1 MKKKTVVILCVVV
14 SLLVVSIC
22 AAVYFATYSLGAI
35 TKISVHNNQS
45 DTYVLQMRY
54 LFASGGYSVRNV
66 AEDEGEYIGDGMIDY
81 DGAIGR
87 YRFLIEFGDVNLTDQ
102 ILKQRDEKGIIQLTN
117 EICAKVVYPSDHGF
131 VLYVG
136 CDKPMKIET
145 IEGVQLNP
153 LGGTIKIPFS
163 ITEPVR
169 ESIPNLNM
177 ATLKSLVDIC
187 GDDLSWDTFAPYWN
201 KDVGSGIYILRYPVD
216 ADYCLVISGTSM
228 DTPPDKII
236 LEALHSPEKC
246 IDIRTE
252 SIDAFVATGV
262 AANATSA
269 AKENI
274 LNAALK
280 HCKTNYDYTDIR
292 YIFDDAKW
300 HVEFWENDAKV
311 AAQRVT
317 LDKDGNV
324 LGISYAE

>member
-22 AAVYFATYSLGAI
+22 AAVYFTTYSLGAI

-45 DTYVLQMRY
+45 GTYVLQMRY

-81 DGAIGR
+81 NGAIGR
-87 YRFLIEFGDVNLTDQ
+87 YRILIEFGDVDLTDS
-102 ILKQRDEKGIIQLTN
+102 ILKQRDENGIIQLTD
-117 EICAKVVYPSDHGF
+117 EICATVAYPSDHGF
-131 VLYVG
+131 ALYVG
-136 CDKPMKIET
+136 CDKPMRVEA

-153 LGGTIKIPFS
+153 LGGTIKIPIS

-169 ESIPNLNM
+169 ETIPNLNM

-216 ADYCLVISGTSM
+216 ADYCLIISGTSM
-228 DTPPDKII
+228 DEPPDKII
-236 LEALHSPEKC
+236 LEVLHSPENY

-252 SIDAFVATGV
+252 SIDAFIAKGV

-274 LNAALK
+274 LNTALE
-280 HCKTNYDYTDIR
+280 HCKTNYDYTDIS
-292 YIFDDAKW
+292 YNFDSDKW
-300 HVEFWENDAKV
+300 CVEFWENGAKI
-311 AAQRVT
+311 AAQWVT

-324 LGISYAE
+324 LSVSYSE